1 MTDYELMFA
10 PGPHREEFKRWKE
23 TQAFL
28 YGQSYADE
36 FCTLQTFKKHLRAM
50 GFMEAADEA
59 EVY

>member
-28 YGQSYADE
+28 YGQDISTSV
-36 FCTLQTFKKHLRAM
+36 CLVIKPKHSLAK
-50 GFMEAADEA
+50 
-59 EVY
+59 

>member
-36 FCTLQTFKKHLRAM
+36 FCTLQTFNKHLRAM
-50 GFMEAADEA
+50 GFMEAADE
-59 EVY
+59 